1 MISGMNTKITR
12 SEQLVYLEATT
23 RLYEPWGSVWRRNIQ
38 VTQKSVRVNE
48 LGRSLGAKRIA

>member
-1 MISGMNTKITR
+1 
-12 SEQLVYLEATT
+12 VYLEATT

-48 LGRSLGAKRIA
+48 LGRSLYRSYKNCLISSRAENKKE